1 MIITTTETVPG
12 KNIKEILGIVKGNTI
27 RARHI
32 GSDIMAGLR
41 QIVGGEIK
49 GYTKMITDSREEAYD
64 RMIEEAKKLKADAVV
79 NVRFITAEVM
89 QGAAEILVYGTAVK
103 LGK

>member
-1 MIITTTETVPG
+1 MILTTTDTIPG
-12 KNIKEILGIVKGNTI
+12 KKIKEILGIVKGNTI

-32 GSDIMAGLR
+32 GSDILAGFR

-49 GYTKMITDSREEAYD
+49 GYTKMITEAREEAFK
-64 RMIEEAKKLKADAVV
+64 RMEEEAEKLKADAVV
-79 NVRFITAEVM
+79 NVRFVTAEVM

-103 LGK
+103 FKS

>member
-41 QIVGGEIK
+41 QIVGGGIK

-64 RMIEEAKKLKADAVV
+64 RMIGEAKKLKADAVV
-79 NVRFITAEVM
+79 NVRFVTSEVM

-103 LGK
+103 FKS

>member
-1 MIITTTETVPG
+1 MIITTTENIPG
-12 KNIKEILGIVKGNTI
+12 RTFKEILGVVKGNTI

-32 GSDIMAGLR
+32 GSDIIAGLR

-49 GYTKMITDSREEAYD
+49 GYTKMITESREEALN
-64 RMIEEAKKLKADAVV
+64 RMIDEAEKLKADAVV

-89 QGAAEILVYGTAVK
+89 QGAAEILFYGTVVK
-103 LGK
+103 FKS

>member
-1 MIITTTETVPG
+1 MIITITETIPN
-12 KNIKEILGIVKGNTI
+12 KKIKELLGLVRGNTI

-32 GSDIMAGLR
+32 GSDILAGLR

-49 GYTKMITDSREEAYD
+49 GYTKMITEAREEALK
-64 RMIEEAKKLKADAVV
+64 RMVEEAEKLHADAVV
-79 NVRFITAEVM
+79 NVRFVTAEVM

-103 LGK
+103 LK

>member
-79 NVRFITAEVM
+79 NVRFVTSEVM

-103 LGK
+103 FKS